1 MTTYRYSQRRACRLV
16 GLARSTARYQLQAR
30 PADEQL
36 AQQLREQASRHPTY
50 GYRRIA
56 AVLRRTGQRV
66 NVKRIHRL
74 WKREG
79 LQLPRRRARK
89 RRYGETKAMVQKAER
104 RNHVWTYDFLEDR
117 TERGGKLRILAVVD
131 EFTRECLLLY
141 VGRSISSQRVMDLLA
156 WLFQLHGQPDHLRS
170 DNGPEF
176 IAHALQRWLAEERC
190 QTVYITP
197 GSPWENPYIES
208 FNGRLREEC
217 LNRYSFATGREAQL
231 ILEQWRLEYNLERP
245 HSSLGYLT
253 PTEFAGQVSL
263 SL

>member
-1 MTTYRYSQRRACRLV
+1 MAVYNYSQRRACWLV
-16 GLARSTARYQLQAR
+16 GVARSTARYPARPR

-36 AQQLREQASRHPTY
+36 AQQLREQANRHPAY

-56 AVLRRTGQRV
+56 VVLRRAGQRV
-66 NVKRIHRL
+66 NLKRVHRL

-79 LQLPRRRARK
+79 LQLPRRRTPK
-89 RRYGETKAMVQKAER
+89 RRYGDGRAILQKAER
-104 RNHVWTYDFLEDR
+104 RHQVWTYDFLEDR
-117 TERGGKLRILAVVD
+117 TERGGRLRILGVVD
-131 EFTRECLLLY
+131 EYTRECLLLY
-141 VGRSISSQRVMDLLA
+141 VARSISARRVIDLLA
-156 WLFQLHGQPDHLRS
+156 WLFQVHGQPDHLRS

-176 IAHALQRWLAEERC
+176 IAHALQGWLASVPC
-190 QTVYITP
+190 QTLYITP

-217 LNRYSFATGREAQL
+217 LNRYQFASGQEAQQ
-231 ILEQWRLEYNLERP
+231 ILEQWRLEYNFERP

-253 PTEFAGQVSL
+253 PAEFAGQVIL

>member
-1 MTTYRYSQRRACRLV
+1 MTAYHYSQRRACRLV
-16 GLARSTARYQLQAR
+16 GLPRSTARYQAQPR

-36 AQQLREQASRHPTY
+36 VQQLREQVSRHPAY

-56 AVLRRTGQRV
+56 VVLRRTGQRV
-66 NVKRIHRL
+66 NLKRVHRL

-79 LQLPRRRARK
+79 LQLPRRQGHK
-89 RRYGETKAMVQKAER
+89 RRYGDTRAILQKAGR
-104 RNHVWTYDFLEDR
+104 RNQVWTYDFLEDR
-117 TERGGKLRILAVVD
+117 TERGGQLRILGVVD
-131 EFTRECLLLY
+131 EYTRECLLLY
-141 VGRSISSQRVMDLLA
+141 VARSISSQRVMGLLA
-156 WLFQLHGQPDHLRS
+156 WLFQVHRPPEYLRS

-176 IAHALQRWLAEERC
+176 IAHVLQGWLASEQC

-217 LNRYSFATGREAQL
+217 LNRYQFANGQEAQQ

-253 PTEFAGQVSL
+253 PTEFAGQVIL